1 MRKLQSSEFL
11 ATIFFIHENWQTTF
25 DTKLKCPECYY
36 VYLNEKIK
44 RHMCPILDNINCKAC
59 KFDYPNNAMKRHLL
73 TYYKCKQYYEENES
87 EKKIE

>member
-1 MRKLQSSEFL
+1 MSKLQSSEFP
-11 ATIFFIHENWQTTF
+11 ATIFFIHENRQTTF

-73 TYYKCKQYYEENES
+73 TYYKCKQYHEENES
-87 EKKIE
+87 EKK